1 MLIDLQKTF
10 DTINHEI
17 LLGNL
22 HAIGFSRKTIAWF
35 KSHLSDRAFIFD
47 INNYFSD
54 LFQTSSGVS
63 QGSIL
68 VPLLFL
74 LYVNDML

>member
-10 DTINHEI
+10 DTIDHEI
-17 LLGNL
+17 LLGKL
-22 HAIGFSRKTIAWF
+22 HAIGFSGKTIAWF